1 MAGWARKVLRV
12 VSGGH
17 CISDTHVSMIG
28 SRKGTQIAEQYFT
41 IKYMYFMSRMLSFV
55 LFGVRQAGMLV

>member
-1 MAGWARKVLRV
+1 
-12 VSGGH
+12 
-17 CISDTHVSMIG
+17 MIG